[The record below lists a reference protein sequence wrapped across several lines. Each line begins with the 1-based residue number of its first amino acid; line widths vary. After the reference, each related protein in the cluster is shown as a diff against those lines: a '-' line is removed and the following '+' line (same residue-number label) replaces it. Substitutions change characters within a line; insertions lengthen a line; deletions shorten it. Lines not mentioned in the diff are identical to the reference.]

1 MSAPHPAFECLR
13 TVHIPS
19 LNIDMSE
26 YRHKK
31 TGASHFHLA
40 ADNPENVFLV
50 ALRTMP
56 MDSTGVAHILE
67 HTALCGSKRFPVR
80 DPFFLMIRRSLN
92 SFMNAFTSS
101 DWTAYPFASQNR
113 QDFNNLLS
121 VYLDAVFFARLDP
134 LDFAQEGIRVEFSE
148 AENPNSP
155 LVYKGVVFNEMK
167 GAMSSPNSILS
178 DVLNKYVFPT
188 TTYHYNSGG
197 DPETIPDL
205 SYDDLQDFYKKHYH
219 PSNAVFMTFGDI
231 PAAELQARFE
241 EEALHEFEASS
252 PIKGRDEKRYYA
264 PIAVEDHYPLD
275 EGDMANKSHVV
286 LSWLLTHTA
295 DINQRLAMNLLNG
308 VLLENSASPLRQY
321 LETCGLGESPS
332 PMCGLDDAGRE
343 MSFGCGLEGCAADKA
358 AEIEAGILEIL
369 QKVALEGVPQQDVE
383 AVLHQVELSQR
394 EIGGDSYPYGL
405 QLVLN
410 GLTAALQDA
419 DPLALWD
426 VDSVLAE
433 MRQAIQDPDYIKGLV
448 KTALLDNPHRVRLT
462 LKPDATINQ
471 KRQAAEVAR
480 LANMQQQLS
489 DSDKQAIIANTK
501 ALAARQ
507 AQQDDVSILPKV
519 GLEDIPADL
528 KIAEGQSY
536 TLPINGVDVP
546 LTTFSAGTNG
556 LFYQQIIIDLPEFSE
571 SQQKLLPFYSS
582 LLSELGAGGNDYL
595 AMQQWQSRVSGG
607 VRMGLSMRTSLNNSQ
622 QANAHLVVSCKAL
635 HYHTDSFALVRT
647 TLEQLRFDEG
657 ERVQELLAQRKARF
671 EASITDSGHALA
683 MQTASHSMSALSQ
696 FEYRMSGL
704 PALRNLRELVANT
717 QTEQGIAD
725 LLAELQAMHHKVLAA
740 PRQLFLIA
748 EKERLSD
755 LVAAMQQAWANANIP
770 TAAQVNSITSTVPAQ
785 VTHIAWLA
793 NTQVQFCA
801 AAYPAVAVDHDDV
814 AALMILGGF
823 LRNGFLHRAIREQ
836 GGAYGGGAGYDSNA
850 CAFRFFSYRDPR
862 LAETFADF
870 KASLVWLQSN
880 AHEERQLEE
889 VILGIMASLDKPMSP
904 AGEARSAFHNSL
916 YGRTPAQ
923 RRALRAKLLN
933 VTIADLQRVA
943 KVYLRDEVMS
953 RAVVAPYT
961 QADTVQS
968 LGFVIERL

>member
-1 MSAPHPAFECLR
+1 MGW
-13 TVHIPS
+13 
-19 LNIDMSE
+19 M
-26 YRHKK
+26 Y
-31 TGASHFHLA
+31 
-40 ADNPENVFLV
+40 
-50 ALRTMP
+50 
-56 MDSTGVAHILE
+56 
-67 HTALCGSKRFPVR
+67 
-80 DPFFLMIRRSLN
+80 
-92 SFMNAFTSS
+92 
-101 DWTAYPFASQNR
+101 
-113 QDFNNLLS
+113 
-121 VYLDAVFFARLDP
+121 
-134 LDFAQEGIRVEFSE
+134 
-148 AENPNSP
+148 
-155 LVYKGVVFNEMK
+155 
-167 GAMSSPNSILS
+167 
-178 DVLNKYVFPT
+178 
-188 TTYHYNSGG
+188 
-197 DPETIPDL
+197 
-205 SYDDLQDFYKKHYH
+205 
-219 PSNAVFMTFGDI
+219 
-231 PAAELQARFE
+231 
-241 EEALHEFEASS
+241 
-252 PIKGRDEKRYYA
+252 
-264 PIAVEDHYPLD
+264 
-275 EGDMANKSHVV
+275 
-286 LSWLLTHTA
+286 
-295 DINQRLAMNLLNG
+295 
-308 VLLENSASPLRQY
+308 
-321 LETCGLGESPS
+321 
-332 PMCGLDDAGRE
+332 
-343 MSFGCGLEGCAADKA
+343 
-358 AEIEAGILEIL
+358 
-369 QKVALEGVPQQDVE
+369 
-383 AVLHQVELSQR
+383 
-394 EIGGDSYPYGL
+394 
-405 QLVLN
+405 
-410 GLTAALQDA
+410 
-419 DPLALWD
+419 
-426 VDSVLAE
+426 
-433 MRQAIQDPDYIKGLV
+433 
-448 KTALLDNPHRVRLT
+448 
-462 LKPDATINQ
+462 
-471 KRQAAEVAR
+471 
-480 LANMQQQLS
+480 
-489 DSDKQAIIANTK
+489 
-501 ALAARQ
+501 
-507 AQQDDVSILPKV
+507 
-519 GLEDIPADL
+519 
-528 KIAEGQSY
+528 
-536 TLPINGVDVP
+536 P

-582 LLSELGAGGNDYL
+582 LLSELGAGDNDYL

-607 VRMGLSMRTSLNNSQ
+607 VRMGLSMRTSLHNSQ

-904 AGEARSAFHNSL
+904 AGEARSAFHNS
-916 YGRTPAQ
+916 
-923 RRALRAKLLN
+923 
-933 VTIADLQRVA
+933 VIW
-943 KVYLRDEVMS
+943 
-953 RAVVAPYT
+953 PYT
-961 QADTVQS
+961 CTAQS
-968 LGFVIERL
+968 LTRQIA

>member
-1 MSAPHPAFECLR
+1 
-13 TVHIPS
+13 
-19 LNIDMSE
+19 
-26 YRHKK
+26 
-31 TGASHFHLA
+31 
-40 ADNPENVFLV
+40 
-50 ALRTMP
+50 
-56 MDSTGVAHILE
+56 
-67 HTALCGSKRFPVR
+67 
-80 DPFFLMIRRSLN
+80 
-92 SFMNAFTSS
+92 
-101 DWTAYPFASQNR
+101 
-113 QDFNNLLS
+113 
-121 VYLDAVFFARLDP
+121 
-134 LDFAQEGIRVEFSE
+134 
-148 AENPNSP
+148 
-155 LVYKGVVFNEMK
+155 
-167 GAMSSPNSILS
+167 
-178 DVLNKYVFPT
+178 
-188 TTYHYNSGG
+188 
-197 DPETIPDL
+197 
-205 SYDDLQDFYKKHYH
+205 
-219 PSNAVFMTFGDI
+219 
-231 PAAELQARFE
+231 
-241 EEALHEFEASS
+241 
-252 PIKGRDEKRYYA
+252 
-264 PIAVEDHYPLD
+264 
-275 EGDMANKSHVV
+275 
-286 LSWLLTHTA
+286 
-295 DINQRLAMNLLNG
+295 
-308 VLLENSASPLRQY
+308 
-321 LETCGLGESPS
+321 
-332 PMCGLDDAGRE
+332 
-343 MSFGCGLEGCAADKA
+343 
-358 AEIEAGILEIL
+358 
-369 QKVALEGVPQQDVE
+369 
-383 AVLHQVELSQR
+383 
-394 EIGGDSYPYGL
+394 
-405 QLVLN
+405 
-410 GLTAALQDA
+410 
-419 DPLALWD
+419 
-426 VDSVLAE
+426 
-433 MRQAIQDPDYIKGLV
+433 
-448 KTALLDNPHRVRLT
+448 
-462 LKPDATINQ
+462 
-471 KRQAAEVAR
+471 VAR
-480 LANMQQQLS
+480 LAKIQQQLS

-501 ALAARQ
+501 ALVARQ

-556 LFYQQIIIDLPEFSE
+556 LFYQQIIIDLPELSE
-571 SQQKLLPFYSS
+571 RQQKLLPFYSS
-582 LLSELGAGGNDYL
+582 LLSELGAGEQDYL

-657 ERVQELLAQRKARF
+657 ERVQDLLAQRKARF

-683 MQTASHSMSALSQ
+683 MQAASHSMSALSQ

-725 LLAELQAMHHKVLAA
+725 LLAELQAIHHKVLAA

-755 LVAAMQQAWANANIP
+755 LVAAMQQAWANATIP
-770 TAAQVNSITSTVPAQ
+770 TIAQANIICSTEPAQ

-801 AAYPAVAVDHDDV
+801 AAYPAVAVDHDDA

-880 AHEERQLEE
+880 SHEERQLEE

-943 KVYLRDEVMS
+943 KIYLRDEVMS

-961 QADTVQS
+961 QADMVQS